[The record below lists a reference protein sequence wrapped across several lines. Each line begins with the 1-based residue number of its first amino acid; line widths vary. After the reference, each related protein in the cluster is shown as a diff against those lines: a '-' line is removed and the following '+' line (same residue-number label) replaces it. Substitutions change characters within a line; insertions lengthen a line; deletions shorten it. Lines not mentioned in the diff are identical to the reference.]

1 MNKLIKYFIII
12 AFTFVSCKKITTELS
27 ERSIIETSETVSE
40 ISKKSGIIKVLN
52 PERNYSR
59 TAINKVFTLKK
70 TEMHAEALKRGQKE
84 NIKSAVFTDG
94 YTGKRLLG
102 GISKYEFDHVRS
114 SEYIYKKYKSILT
127 DEQIAQVVNC
137 NENIIT
143 TSTKIN
149 RAKGKRP
156 MENLLNNT
164 SKTEELGIN
173 SLLANQALK
182 NADEGIKRKVSELI
196 LNK

>member
-1 MNKLIKYFIII
+1 MTSEL
-12 AFTFVSCKKITTELS
+12 TE
-27 ERSIIETSETVSE
+27 RGVVETSERVSV
-40 ISKKSGIIKVLN
+40 ISKQAGIIKVLN

-59 TAINKVFTLKK
+59 IAINKLFTLKK

-84 NIKSAVFTDG
+84 NIKNAVFTDG
-94 YTGKRLLG
+94 YTGRRLLG
-102 GISKYEFDHVRS
+102 GISNYEFDHVRS
-114 SEYIYKKYKSILT
+114 SEYIFKKYKSILT

-137 NENIIT
+137 DENILT

-149 RAKGKRP
+149 RAKGKWP
-156 MENLLNNT
+156 LESLLNNT
-164 SKTEELGIN
+164 EKKEELGIN
-173 SLLANQALK
+173 SILANQALK

>member
-1 MNKLIKYFIII
+1 MNKLIKYFILISFI
-12 AFTFVSCKKITTELS
+12 LVSCKRMTTELS
-27 ERSIIETSETVSE
+27 ERTIIETSETVSE
-40 ISKKSGIIKVLN
+40 ISKKSSIIKVLN

-59 TAINKVFTLKK
+59 TAINKVFKLKK

-84 NIKSAVFTDG
+84 NIKNAIFMDG

-102 GISKYEFDHVRS
+102 GISSYEFDHVRS

-137 NENIIT
+137 NENILT

-149 RAKGKRP
+149 RAKGKWP
-156 MENLLNNT
+156 LESLLNNT
-164 SKTEELGIN
+164 TKTEELGMN
-173 SLLANQALK
+173 SLLANQAIK
-182 NADEGIKRKVSELI
+182 KADESIKRKVRELI
-196 LNK
+196 LKK